1 MLSRVARRAAP
12 AIVGGALIAGATAG
26 VASAH
31 DANVVATPASGSTID
46 QPIDEVT
53 LTFDTTIGQDVEIAL
68 LDPDEEEIGT
78 TSTRI
83 SDFAAKA
90 EFEPLDEEGTYIIRY
105 LMTAAEDGHLLVGA
119 VQFNLGDAGSSNA
132 TLWVA
137 FGIAAVAILGVGG
150 WFSLRNHRRA
160 ATAGDSPG
168 DVDND
173 LSDVGV

>member
-1 MLSRVARRAAP
+1 MP
-12 AIVGGALIAGATAG
+12 ALLGGALIVGAAAG

-46 QPIDEVT
+46 EPIGEVT

-68 LDPDEEEIGT
+68 LDPDEEEIST
-78 TSTRI
+78 TSTRL

-119 VQFNLGDAGSSNA
+119 VQFNFGDAGGSSA
-132 TLWVA
+132 TLWIV
-137 FGIAAVAILGVGG
+137 FGVAAVAILGIGA
-150 WFSLRNHRRA
+150 WFSLRNHRRS
-160 ATAGDSPG
+160 TGAGDSPG

>member
-1 MLSRVARRAAP
+1 MLSRVARRTVP
-12 AIVGGALIAGATAG
+12 ALVGGALIVGAAAGM
-26 VASAH
+26 ASAH

-53 LTFDTTIGQDVEIAL
+53 LTFDTTIGDDVEIAL
-68 LDPDEEEIGT
+68 LDPDEEVITT

-90 EFEPLDEEGTYIIRY
+90 EFESLEQQGTYIIRY

-119 VQFNLGDAGSSNA
+119 VQFNFGDPSSSNA
-132 TLWVA
+132 TLWIL
-137 FGIAAVAILGVGG
+137 FGVAAVVILGVGA

-160 ATAGDSPG
+160 ASAGESSG
-168 DVDND
+168 DVDDD
-173 LSDVGV
+173 LSNVGV